1 MKGILSV
8 AIAFVAL
15 SSVMRG
21 AEPPWGGSEICA
33 IYAGSTEDDLRS
45 VRKQFQK
52 KLEEFGFIATE
63 YPKFAPDGPGNTEK
77 LKEFSWFRLATVED
91 AEVYLYVLVRK
102 DQILS
107 QVNWE
112 VESALLRSSPERV
125 WEIHDKVTSMCLDFL
140 NWSKNLTP
148 KNLTEPH
155 MLQNL
160 TTILENEL
168 MRNTKP

>member
-1 MKGILSV
+1 MKRILSV
-8 AIAFVAL
+8 TIAIAAL
-15 SSVMRG
+15 SNALRG
-21 AEPPWGGSEICA
+21 SEPPWGGSEICA
-33 IYAGSTEDDLRS
+33 IYTGATEDDLKS

-52 KLEEFGFIATE
+52 KLEVLDFIAAE
-63 YPKFAPDGPGNTEK
+63 YPKFAPDGPGNTEE
-77 LKEFSWFRLATVED
+77 LKEYSWFRLATVED
-91 AEVYLYVLVRK
+91 AEVYVYVLLRK

-107 QVNWE
+107 QVRWE

-125 WEIHDKVTSMCLDFL
+125 WEIHEKVTSMCLGFL

-148 KNLTEPH
+148 KNLTELR
-155 MLQNL
+155 MLQNF